1 MRQSSGIAGEPG
13 LLEYAAGRD
22 IEVYYGPLPACGC
35 LSLTM
40 AGRCYIALDPLAIG
54 SMADG
59 RVKLAHEIGHCVT
72 GSFYSRS
79 SACDVRERHE
89 YRADKWAVHALLPR
103 QELERR

>member
-1 MRQSSGIAGEPG
+1 MRQSSGTAVEPD
-13 LLEYAAGRD
+13 LLEYAAGQD

-54 SMADG
+54 GMADG

-72 GSFYSRS
+72 GSFYS
-79 SACDVRERHE
+79 
-89 YRADKWAVHALLPR
+89 PR
-103 QELERR
+103 QRLRRAGAARIPGG